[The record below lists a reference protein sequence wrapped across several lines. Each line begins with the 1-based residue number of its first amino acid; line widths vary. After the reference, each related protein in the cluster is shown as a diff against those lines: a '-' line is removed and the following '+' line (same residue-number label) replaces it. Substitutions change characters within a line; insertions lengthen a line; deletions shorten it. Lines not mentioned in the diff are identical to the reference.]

1 MNEWTNEAIAGP
13 TDRRTELTD
22 NNYFYPPLPAEE
34 YLKEQPNILIY
45 VPLLA
50 SLMHILF

>member
-1 MNEWTNEAIAGP
+1 M
-13 TDRRTELTD
+13 D

-34 YLKEQPNILIY
+34 YPKEQANILVY

-50 SLMHILF
+50 SPTHILF